1 MYVQVLLTTLE
12 IFGLALNVRTSIIDN
27 TWDIWSSTKCTYKY
41 YWQH

>member
-27 TWDIWSSTKCTYKY
+27 TRYLV
-41 YWQH
+41 